1 MKIKINNKICFSN
14 SEKPIIIAEIS
25 ANHDGKKKNFLNLI
39 RLAHK
44 NGADLIKIQT
54 YEPDDIVVKS
64 KDKRFQIKGG
74 LWDKK
79 YFWDLYE
86 KAQTPYRWHKS
97 AFKLAKKIGAILFS
111 TPFSIRAV
119 DFLEKHKVKLY
130 KIASLE
136 NTDVNLINKIAKT
149 KKPIIISTGASNFK
163 EVKKALKVINKYHNK
178 VIILHCVS
186 EYPTPL
192 NDANLSRI
200 IKLKKYFK
208 KNLIGLSDHTN
219 TIDTSLASIP
229 LGAVAIE
236 KHFKDSIKNKS
247 LDSAFSIVP
256 KELKELKD
264 KSIIYYNSTKMSNKE
279 TNKADSKAVNSKRS
293 IFALKDI
300 KINEKLNDKNIVS
313 LRPKIG
319 IGSENFFK
327 IIDRK
332 VKKNIKKDNPIFFS
346 DLKKA

>member
-1 MKIKINNKICFSN
+1 MKIKINNSISFGN

-25 ANHDGKKKNFLNLI
+25 ANHSGKKKNFLELI

-64 KDKRFQIKGG
+64 KNKRYQIKGG
-74 LWDKK
+74 IWDKK
-79 YFWDLYE
+79 YLWDIYV

-97 AFKLAKKIGAILFS
+97 AFKLAKKIGATLFS

-119 DFLEKHKVKLY
+119 DFLEKHRVKLY

-136 NTDVNLINKIAKT
+136 NTDVNLINRIAQT
-149 KKPIIISTGASNFK
+149 RKPIIISTGASNFK
-163 EVKKALKVINKYHNK
+163 EVKQALKIINKYHNK

-200 IKLKKYFK
+200 VKLKKYFK
-208 KNLIGLSDHTN
+208 KNLIGLSDHTS

-236 KHFKDSIKNKS
+236 KHFKDSMKNKS
-247 LDSAFSIVP
+247 LDAKFSITP
-256 KELKELKD
+256 KELSDLKA
-264 KSIIYYNSTKMSNKE
+264 KSLIYFNATKMNNVD
-279 TNKADSKAVNSKRS
+279 TNKADLKSFKNKRS
-293 IFALKDI
+293 LFAK
-300 KINEKLNDKNIVS
+300 KNINRNERIDSKNIIS

-319 IGSENFFK
+319 IGSQ
-327 IIDRK
+327 
-332 VKKNIKKDNPIFFS
+332 
-346 DLKKA
+346 